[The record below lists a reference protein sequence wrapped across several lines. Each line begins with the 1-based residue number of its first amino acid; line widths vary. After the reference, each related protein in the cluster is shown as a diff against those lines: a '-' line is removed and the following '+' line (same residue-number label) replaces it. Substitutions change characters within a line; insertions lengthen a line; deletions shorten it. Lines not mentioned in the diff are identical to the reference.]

1 MEFVRREKGRG
12 GGLLYCLIRAAR
24 YHQPVLCNHT
34 NTICH
39 IYIGV
44 SYRTGLLGTDGHRA
58 AAGGEVCVSQVVTPV
73 VCVQTVGVCVCV
85 CRGGG

>member
-1 MEFVRREKGRG
+1 MDERGLCVEFVRREKGRG

-24 YHQPVLCNHT
+24 CHT
-34 NTICH
+34 LTPSVT

-58 AAGGEVCVSQVVTPV
+58 AAGGEVCVSEVVTPV

-85 CRGGG
+85 

>member
-24 YHQPVLCNHT
+24 YHTLTPSVT
-34 NTICH
+34 

-44 SYRTGLLGTDGHRA
+44 SYRTGLLEGKSVSVRWLRPWSVYKPSGCA
-58 AAGGEVCVSQVVTPV
+58 CV
-73 VCVQTVGVCVCV
+73 
-85 CRGGG
+85 